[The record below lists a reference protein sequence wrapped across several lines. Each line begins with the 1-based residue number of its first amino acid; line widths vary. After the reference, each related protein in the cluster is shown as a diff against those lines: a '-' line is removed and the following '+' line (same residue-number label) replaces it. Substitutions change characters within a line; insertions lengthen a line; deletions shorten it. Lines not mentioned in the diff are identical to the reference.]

1 MPFRNNKPY
10 GRYIIKKGE
19 IMAGKGAQT
28 RQRII
33 EESLQLFTV
42 KGYFNTSISDILEAT
57 NLTKGGLYGHF
68 QSKEDIWYAVY
79 ERAVEIWQGIVFK
92 EARGI
97 SNPLNRIEN
106 TIEKDLGEYMGCDV
120 FDGGCFFFNS
130 LVELSGQSGA
140 MSRHILRGF
149 VRFSRLL
156 RSWLKEADQK
166 GLLKDGLNLKEISNF
181 IVITLN
187 GAGALYSSSRD
198 PSIWKQ
204 TINQLHFYVNQ
215 LKK

>member
-1 MPFRNNKPY
+1 
-10 GRYIIKKGE
+10 
-19 IMAGKGAQT
+19 MAGKGAQT

-33 EESLQLFTV
+33 EESLQLFSV
-42 KGYFNTSISDILEAT
+42 KGYFNTSINDILKAT
-57 NLTKGGLYGHF
+57 DLTKGGLYGHF

-92 EARGI
+92 KARGV
-97 SNPLNRIEN
+97 SNPLNRIEK
-106 TIEKDLGEYMGCDV
+106 TIERDLGDYMGRDV

-149 VRFSRLL
+149 VGFSRLL
-156 RSWLKEADQK
+156 RSWLKEAGQK
-166 GLLKDGLNLKEISNF
+166 GLLKDGLNLKDISDF

-187 GAGALYSSSRD
+187 GAGALYSASRD
-198 PSIWKQ
+198 PGILKQ
-204 TINQLHFYVNQ
+204 TINQLRFYINQ